1 MISYCVFWLSPQKL
15 SKDVQESLA
24 KANDV
29 AMETFSSMKTVR
41 SFANEDG
48 ETERYRKRL
57 EETYSLNK
65 KEAAAYAVSTWTN
78 SVRWLCVLFANVCR
92 YTCSTCLPKHVS
104 ILSELLV

>member
-1 MISYCVFWLSPQKL
+1 
-15 SKDVQESLA
+15 
-24 KANDV
+24 
-29 AMETFSSMKTVR
+29 MKTVR

-78 SVRWLCVLFANVCR
+78 SVRLLFIPFGNVCR
-92 YTCSTCLPKHVS
+92 
-104 ILSELLV
+104 

>member
-1 MISYCVFWLSPQKL
+1 MSLLSPQQL

-29 AMETFSSMKTVR
+29 AIETFSSMKTVR

-48 ETERYRKRL
+48 EAERYNKRL
-57 EETYSLNK
+57 QETYSLNK

-78 SVRWLCVLFANVCR
+78 SV
-92 YTCSTCLPKHVS
+92 S
-104 ILSELLV
+104 